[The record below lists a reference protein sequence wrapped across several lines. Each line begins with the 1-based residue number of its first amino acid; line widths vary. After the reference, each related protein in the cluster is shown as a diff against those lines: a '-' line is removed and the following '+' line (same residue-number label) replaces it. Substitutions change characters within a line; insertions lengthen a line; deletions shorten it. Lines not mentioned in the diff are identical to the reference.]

1 MLVVSE
7 PGEEGEYCEQQQDAA
22 RQDIKQV
29 PCAEQNAQGGLKGF
43 AVGGLA
49 VHGARLW
56 LALQAGD
63 GLRNDGGTRVV
74 RVARVQLLQQWQG
87 FVHCAG
93 FGQR

>member
-7 PGEEGEYCEQQQDAA
+7 PGEEGEYCEQQQDTA
-22 RQDIKQV
+22 RQDIKKV
-29 PCAEQNAQGGLKGF
+29 PCAEQDAQGGLKGF

-49 VHGARLW
+49 VHGVRLW

-74 RVARVQLLQQWQG
+74 GIARVQLLQEWQG
-87 FVHCAG
+87 FVCCTG
-93 FGQR
+93 FG